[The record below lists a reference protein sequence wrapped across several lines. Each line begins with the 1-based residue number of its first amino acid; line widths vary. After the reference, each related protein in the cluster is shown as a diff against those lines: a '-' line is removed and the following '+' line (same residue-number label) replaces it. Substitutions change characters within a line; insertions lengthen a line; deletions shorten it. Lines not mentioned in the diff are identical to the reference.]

1 MAVLDPERNA
11 IVIRIVYD
19 GPPHAGKTTSVRS
32 LARSLMRSVETPL
45 ESAGRTVYFDWMEY
59 TGGLFE
65 GHRIRCQIVSVPGQ
79 PDLAARRRALLETAD
94 VVVFVADT
102 STATAVARSVAH
114 IRQMVAIVRDL
125 GELPVGVIVQ
135 ANKRDV
141 PGAISRAELCAAL
154 GNDFAHTAV
163 TESVAETGSGIR
175 ETFVFA
181 VRVALD
187 RIRELIA
194 RGALPHGR
202 PAVDTAEQLLA
213 VLEDA
218 RITPTEVAGD
228 IAAAVHALVAA
239 PGPPRLPDARV
250 PSGAIWPPVEGRM
263 VLHEATEVGLAVR
276 RVGDGDWMAGTGSG
290 WRAHSTAA
298 AEFSRFDDGRQAL
311 VAWAQGHAA
320 LAGLLSPP
328 RCIVLADTGAGTWR
342 LWQIVKLLPSLRAWL
357 VDGAALTASELLGRL
372 TAAAACLGDA
382 HRRCVGTQLLPTL
395 DTNGRAAHGPQFK
408 SLIPGSLA
416 IPLPHTSDI
425 AGRVASA
432 LSRVL
437 AVELAA
443 RRADLARWLEH
454 VERAPGS
461 WEDVVAAALAERRAP
476 RVTDAASLGHKPPG
490 R

>member
-395 DTNGRAAHGPQFK
+395 DTIGRAAHGPQFI